1 MDTPEYTT
9 LAAPLKGVPDPR
21 QRRGQHYP
29 WSLLIMAALV
39 SGERHGALASGC
51 RNTLPSWGTGWAGRV
66 PGSRVR
72 RPCVELYTN
81 WTWGCWKT
89 P

>member
-29 WSLLIMAALV
+29 WPLGKRLSWPGVRQVL
-39 SGERHGALASGC
+39 C
-51 RNTLPSWGTGWAGRV
+51 RTCRRGSWRRRWTLQ
-66 PGSRVR
+66 
-72 RPCVELYTN
+72 
-81 WTWGCWKT
+81 
-89 P
+89 